1 MTSPSKLNFILHLER
16 LLKCMFEPI
25 KYIHDTHIDISP
37 YINEVD
43 RFLLHLIPINTMY
56 INVFL

>member
-1 MTSPSKLNFILHLER
+1 MTSPSKLNFIRHLER

-37 YINEVD
+37 YSNEVD
-43 RFLLHLIPINTMY
+43 RFLSRLIPTNPMY

>member
-1 MTSPSKLNFILHLER
+1 MSSPSKLNFIRHLER
-16 LLKCMFEPI
+16 LLKCMFKPI

-37 YINEVD
+37 YSNEVD
-43 RFLLHLIPINTMY
+43 RFLSRLIPTNPMY

>member
-1 MTSPSKLNFILHLER
+1 MTSHSKLNFMRHLER

-25 KYIHDTHIDISP
+25 KYIHDTHIDISL
-37 YINEVD
+37 YGNEIG
-43 RFLLHLIPINTMY
+43 RFLSRLTPTNLIY